1 MEILKNAET
10 VSPQS
15 FFDERVAW
23 REKAAYAM
31 GDVGANVVWATLTSF
46 MTFFFTDVAGIGAA
60 AVGSIFLISRI
71 LDAFSDVGMG
81 VLVDRTNHKYGKAR
95 PWLLWVAIPYGI
107 GAVLLFSVPDFG
119 MTGKIIYAF
128 LTYNLMSTV
137 LYTVF
142 AQPYHTLM
150 ALMTRDQYQRSLLTV
165 MRMFAGVCTAI
176 VINNATLPLVEH
188 FGGGA
193 GGWQKT
199 MAVYGAI
206 AAVIIILVFFFTKER
221 LRGVSARKTPVRAGL
236 KALAA
241 NKYWL
246 MILVVGVL
254 VYILFALPGVNI
266 YYARYILG
274 NPMYLGSMMTC
285 TFVPNLLC
293 FAAIPLALKI
303 FSKRMLVFIGFLF
316 YAIGTGVLLVNPTD
330 INYVLPGVF
339 IKGLGF
345 APLAGTLYAF
355 IADTIEYGEWK
366 TGLRMEGLIMSAASF
381 GQKMGT
387 GIGLAIMGWLLAWGN
402 YVGNAAAQSPEA
414 LHVISFMFIQL
425 PLCIYAAI
433 IAIMYFYR
441 LDREYPAI
449 IAELNQRRS

>member
-1 MEILKNAET
+1 MEILKNSES
-10 VSPQS
+10 VSPQG
-15 FFDERVAW
+15 FLDERVAW

-150 ALMTRDQYQRSLLTV
+150 ALMTRDPYQRSLLTV

-193 GGWQKT
+193 GGGK
-199 MAVYGAI
+199 
-206 AAVIIILVFFFTKER
+206 K
-221 LRGVSARKTPVRAGL
+221 P
-236 KALAA
+236 
-241 NKYWL
+241 WL
-246 MILVVGVL
+246 FM
-254 VYILFALPGVNI
+254 
-266 YYARYILG
+266 
-274 NPMYLGSMMTC
+274 
-285 TFVPNLLC
+285 VP
-293 FAAIPLALKI
+293 
-303 FSKRMLVFIGFLF
+303 
-316 YAIGTGVLLVNPTD
+316 
-330 INYVLPGVF
+330 
-339 IKGLGF
+339 
-345 APLAGTLYAF
+345 
-355 IADTIEYGEWK
+355 
-366 TGLRMEGLIMSAASF
+366 
-381 GQKMGT
+381 
-387 GIGLAIMGWLLAWGN
+387 
-402 YVGNAAAQSPEA
+402 
-414 LHVISFMFIQL
+414 
-425 PLCIYAAI
+425 
-433 IAIMYFYR
+433 
-441 LDREYPAI
+441 
-449 IAELNQRRS
+449 

>member
-206 AAVIIILVFFFTKER
+206 AAVIIILVFLFTKER
-221 LRGVSARKTPVRAGL
+221 IRGVSAKKTPVREGL
-236 KALAA
+236 EALAA

-254 VYILFALPGVNI
+254 VYILFALPGATI
-266 YYARYILG
+266 YYARYVLG
-274 NPMYLGSMMTC
+274 NPMYLGSIMTC

-316 YAIGTGVLLVNPTD
+316 YAIGTGVLLVEPTN

-345 APLAGTLYAF
+345 APLAGTLYAL

-381 GQKMGT
+381 GQKVGT

-402 YVGNAAAQSPEA
+402 YAGNAAAQSPEA

>member
-1 MEILKNAET
+1 MEILKNSET
-10 VSPQS
+10 VSLQG
-15 FFDERVAW
+15 FLDERVAW

-81 VLVDRTNHKYGKAR
+81 VLVDRTNHRYGKAR

-107 GAVLLFSVPDFG
+107 GAVLLFSVPSFG

-137 LYTVF
+137 LYTIF

-150 ALMTRDQYQRSLLTV
+150 ALITRDQYQRSLLTV

-176 VINNATLPLVEH
+176 VINNVTLPLVEH

-193 GGWQKT
+193 AGWQKT

-206 AAVIIILVFFFTKER
+206 AAVVIILVFLFTKER
-221 LRGVSARKTPVRAGL
+221 VRGVTAKKTPVKEGL

-266 YYARYILG
+266 YYARYVLG
-274 NPMYLGSMMTC
+274 NSMYLGSIMTC

-316 YAIGTGVLLVNPTD
+316 YAIGTGVLLVNPAH
-330 INYVLPGVF
+330 INYVLLGVF

-381 GQKMGT
+381 GQKVGT

-402 YVGNAAAQSPEA
+402 YVGNAATQSQEA
-414 LHVISFMFIQL
+414 LHVITFMFIQL

-433 IAIMYFYR
+433 IAIMYFYK

-449 IAELNQRRS
+449 IEGLNQRRS

>member
-81 VLVDRTNHKYGKAR
+81 VLVDRTNHKYDKAR

-206 AAVIIILVFFFTKER
+206 AAVIIILVFLFTKER
-221 LRGVSARKTPVRAGL
+221 IRGVSAKKTPVREGL

-266 YYARYILG
+266 YYARYVLG
-274 NPMYLGSMMTC
+274 NPMYLGSIMTC

-316 YAIGTGVLLVNPTD
+316 YAIGTGALLVEPMN
-330 INYVLPGVF
+330 INYVLTGVF

-381 GQKMGT
+381 GQKVGT
-387 GIGLAIMGWLLAWGN
+387 GIGLAIIGWLLAWGN
-402 YVGNAAAQSPEA
+402 YVGNAATQSPEA
-414 LHVISFMFIQL
+414 LCVISFMFIQL

-433 IAIMYFYR
+433 IAIMYFYK